1 MEFKGC
7 GQSGYRCGFFVPESE
22 RMKWIDCPADASCL
36 QDWHEA
42 GPVAMDTEFM
52 REKTFY
58 PELALVQLGRP
69 GDVLLLDAPRL
80 GRLPAMVA
88 LLQASCLKVMHSA
101 SEDLQALHHAY
112 GVLPAPLFDTQVA
125 AGLVGLDPSMSYQKL
140 VAELCGVPLE
150 KGETRSDWLRR
161 PLSEA
166 QLHYAADD
174 VRYLLEP
181 HAELA
186 RRLEALGRRTWLDED
201 CQRAIEQAVG
211 ADDPHPHLAVRP
223 AQGLPRGQQARLRRL
238 LRWRDGQAR
247 AGNRPRSWVLDP
259 GLALDLAQRAPL
271 DRGAFEQLLDRNPKS
286 PRKRRD
292 ELFELVN
299 AEPSAEELDI
309 PLAELPDPQE
319 RDQLRRL
326 QQAVTSIAAALGIHE
341 SVLASRK
348 HLETLLREG
357 RWSSHLSGWR
367 RGLLE
372 SKLVPLLPES
382 RRAAAAG

>member
-1 MEFKGC
+1 
-7 GQSGYRCGFFVPESE
+7 
-22 RMKWIDCPADASCL
+22 MKWIDSAADAACL
-36 QDWHEA
+36 QDWNDA

-58 PELALVQLGRP
+58 PELALVQLGRT
-69 GDVLLLDAPRL
+69 GEILLLDAPRL
-80 GRLPAMVA
+80 GRLPAMIA
-88 LLQASCLKVMHSA
+88 LLQAPCLKVMHSA
-101 SEDLQALHHAY
+101 SEDLQALHHTY
-112 GVLPAPLFDTQVA
+112 GVLPQPLFDTQVA
-125 AGLVGLDPSMSYQKL
+125 ASLVGLDPSMSYQKL

-161 PLSEA
+161 PLSES

-181 HAELA
+181 HAELS
-186 RRLEALGRRTWLDED
+186 RRLDALGRRAWLDED
-201 CQRAIEQAVG
+201 CQRAIDQAI
-211 ADDPHPHLAVRP
+211 ASDDPQPHLAVRP
-223 AQGLPRGQQARLRRL
+223 AQGLPRTVQARLRRM
-238 LRWRDGQAR
+238 LRWRDAQAR
-247 AGNRPRSWVLDP
+247 IGNRPRSWVLDP
-259 GLALDLAQRAPL
+259 GLALDLAQRAPME
-271 DRGAFEQLLDRNPKS
+271 RPAFEQLLDRNPKS

-292 ELFELVN
+292 ELFDLAC

-319 RDQLRRL
+319 RDQLRKL
-326 QQAVTSIAAALGIHE
+326 QQAVAAVAGELELNE
-341 SVLASRK
+341 SVLASRR

-372 SKLVPLLPES
+372 SKLVPLLPEA
-382 RRAAAAG
+382 RRASAAS

>member
-1 MEFKGC
+1 
-7 GQSGYRCGFFVPESE
+7 
-22 RMKWIDCPADASCL
+22 MKWIDSPADAVCL
-36 QDWHEA
+36 GEWHEA

-52 REKTFY
+52 REKTYY

-69 GDVLLLDAPRL
+69 GEVLLLDAPKL
-80 GRLPAMVA
+80 GRLPAMIA
-88 LLQASCLKVMHSA
+88 LLQAPCLKVMHSA
-101 SEDLQALHHAY
+101 SEDLQALHHTY
-112 GVLPAPLFDTQVA
+112 GVLPQPLFDTQVA

-181 HAELA
+181 YAELS
-186 RRLEALGRRTWLDED
+186 RRLEALQRRAWLDED
-201 CQRAIEQAVG
+201 CQRAVAQAIG
-211 ADDPHPHLAVRP
+211 GDDPHPHLAVRP
-223 AQGLPRGQQARLRRL
+223 AQGLLRPVQARLRRL
-238 LRWRDGQAR
+238 LRWRDVQAR

-259 GLALDLAQRAPL
+259 TLALDLAQRAPME
-271 DRGAFEQLLDRNPKS
+271 RSVFEQLLDRNPKS

-292 ELFELVN
+292 ELFELAC
-299 AEPSAEELDI
+299 AEPDAEELDI

-326 QQAVTSIAAALGIHE
+326 QKAVTTVAGELGINE
-341 SVLASRK
+341 SVLASRR

-357 RWSSHLSGWR
+357 RWSNHLSGWR
-367 RGLLE
+367 RGVLE
-372 SKLVPLLPES
+372 ANLVPLLPEA
-382 RRAAAAG
+382 RQARASA